1 MGLELLQAQLFA
13 GTHAQCVVCV
23 TLSMYPLYCPSHLTD
38 FLWAAQSVFTE
49 AREELAVF
57 EV

>member
-13 GTHAQCVVCV
+13 GMHAQYILCV
-23 TLSMYPLYCPSHLTD
+23 TLSMCPLYCPSHFTD

-49 AREELAVF
+49 AGEELAVF